1 MPSTDPLADA
11 FEAWLSALA
20 PGEGEG
26 RASARAAL
34 ESSTVSMTATD
45 GAARRPADRA
55 LPAAR
60 ISNFRLLRRI
70 GAGGTSEVIL
80 AEQEPIGRL
89 VALKLLRDED
99 AGLGRRRRFVQE
111 ARAAARLRHPNAVV
125 VLDAGESDGF
135 AFVAMEHVP
144 GCGLDEAIAAACASG
159 IPLPAARCVAWA
171 REVAAALSHAHEQG
185 IVHRDVKPSNVRIH
199 KDGYAVL
206 LDFGL
211 ASELDETSEKGPA
224 TFCGSLPYAPPE
236 VLRGGAADA
245 RSDVYA
251 LGATLYEALTGRL
264 PFEGETPE
272 RLARAIQRGA
282 PPPPRQ
288 LRRDLPAE
296 LEAVVM
302 RALERRPE
310 DRYLS
315 AAEMGEDLAALAEL
329 RTVRARPGS
338 LPRRALRWCLRNRAT
353 AILGAALV
361 ITAVSAATWSIGA
374 EFNYRAV
381 LAAER
386 DSADAQRLAA
396 QSSLSLPNAPGLA
409 LLLAR
414 ESLHRTPTP
423 LGRSALA
430 RALEENRELLT
441 VDCADGP
448 VRSVGFDARENLTL
462 LSVAGSLCLFDVKT
476 GFQLRRFEGPSAR
489 SADAQISPNG
499 QCALVADRFGVLRSI
514 STKDGSDAE
523 IALPT
528 TERASSCAMRADGAV
543 AVGLRSG
550 RVALLDASQQIVWIA
565 DAVPNE
571 PITQISF
578 DETGRRIAA
587 ACASG
592 AVAIF
597 ATEQGL
603 LERTL
608 ECGTSLRGAAASQSA
623 STLVT
628 LHSDGFVRS
637 FDLETGEPK
646 LASRRFS
653 GAGVALALSHDG
665 RLLAASAFDRSVRIW
680 TLPELTEI
688 AALRGH
694 EGAVISLAWSNDDRR
709 LATGGG
715 DGDCTARLWSITP
728 PAASLRFDRA
738 GEPHSFVRVAPDGRS
753 ILVGGMRTPLA
764 LLDARSGAE
773 LRRFPNAEGVL
784 DARFTGDGARL
795 TSITTSGLIQQFEAS
810 SARLVF
816 SNNSPRKPTL
826 YPALS
831 TDGRRAALVL
841 PGPELRLID
850 LERGET
856 RTVPLGNATVRG
868 ISWDASRES
877 LLLGFDDGT
886 LERRDPRSGAVLG
899 SGQLGSP
906 ISQIRA
912 TAGGSAVPL
921 LLVREDKKH
930 LAFVDR
936 ESLQPIVEISLPPT
950 ARRLAAASP
959 DGRFALVESGSEI
972 VLLSRELEP
981 RVAPFPGH
989 ESANLAAAFSP
1000 DSRYLAAGSGDGVVR
1015 IYDCTLRELW
1025 VSLELHKK
1033 SVRHLQWSD
1042 DGTTVIS
1049 CSEDGTVRQWRPFE
1063 IEARAAA
1070 TSPRELTARERARFG
1085 IPSRRR

>member
-1 MPSTDPLADA
+1 M
-11 FEAWLSALA
+11 A
-20 PGEGEG
+20 P
-26 RASARAAL
+26 
-34 ESSTVSMTATD
+34 TA
-45 GAARRPADRA
+45 GAPRRPADRA

-70 GAGGTSEVIL
+70 GSGGTSEVIL

-89 VALKLLRDED
+89 VALKLLGDED
-99 AGLGRRRRFVQE
+99 AGSGRWRRFVQE
-111 ARAAARLRHPNAVV
+111 ARAAARLRHPNAVA

-144 GCGLDEAIAAACASG
+144 GCGLDEAIAAACACG
-159 IPLPAARCVAWA
+159 TPLPASRCVAWA
-171 REVAAALSHAHEQG
+171 REIAAALAHAHEQG

-211 ASELDETSEKGPA
+211 AGELEDSSEKGPA
-224 TFCGSLPYAPPE
+224 TFCGSLPYAAPE
-236 VLRGGAADA
+236 TLRGGAADA

-288 LRRDLPAE
+288 LRRDLPAD
-296 LEAVVM
+296 LEAVVL

-310 DRYLS
+310 DRYSS

-338 LPRRALRWCLRNRAT
+338 LPRRAARWCLRNRAV
-353 AILGAALV
+353 AILGAALAA
-361 ITAVSAATWSIGA
+361 TAASAATWSIGA
-374 EFNYRAV
+374 ELNYRAV

-396 QSSLSLPNAPGLA
+396 QSSLSIANAPGLA

-414 ESLHRTPTP
+414 ESLHKTPTP
-423 LGRSALA
+423 FGRSALA

-448 VRSVGFDARENLTL
+448 VRSVGFDAQENITL
-462 LSVAGSLCLFDVKT
+462 LSVAGSLCQFDSRT
-476 GFQLRRFEGPSAR
+476 ATALRRFEGPSAR
-489 SADAQISPNG
+489 SSDAHISPDG
-499 QCALVADRFGVLRSI
+499 ERALVADRFGVLRSI
-514 STKDGSDAE
+514 STKDGSAAE
-523 IALPT
+523 MALPAG
-528 TERASSCAMRADGAV
+528 ERASSCAIRGDGAI

-550 RVALLDASQQIVWIA
+550 RVALLDSSQQILWLT

-597 ATEQGL
+597 ASEQGL
-603 LERTL
+603 LERAL

-628 LHSDGFVRS
+628 LHSDGFVRA
-637 FDLETGEPK
+637 FDLETGEPR

-653 GAGVALALSHDG
+653 GAGVSLALSHDG

-680 TLPELTEI
+680 ALPELTEI

-694 EGAVISLAWSNDDRR
+694 EGAVTALAWSRDDRR

-728 PAASLRFDRA
+728 PAASICFDRA

-753 ILVGGMRTPLA
+753 ILAGGTRAPLA

-773 LRRFPNAEGVL
+773 LRRFPTPEGVL
-784 DARFTGDGARL
+784 DARFACDGAHL
-795 TSITTSGLIQQFEAS
+795 TIITTSGLVQQFEAS

-816 SNNSPRKPTL
+816 ANNSPRKPTL

-831 TDGRRAALVL
+831 TDGRRAAMVL
-841 PGPELRLID
+841 PGRELRLVD
-850 LERGET
+850 LERGAT
-856 RTVPLGNATVRG
+856 HTVPLGKAPVRSV
-868 ISWDASRES
+868 SWDASEEW
-877 LLLGFDDGT
+877 LLLGLEDGT
-886 LERRDPRSGAVLG
+886 LERRDVRSGAVTT
-899 SGQLGSP
+899 SRQLGAP
-906 ISQIRA
+906 IAQIRA
-912 TAGGSAVPL
+912 AAGGPALPL
-921 LLVREDKKH
+921 LLIHEDRKQ

-936 ESLQPIVEISLPPT
+936 ESLQPIAEIPLPPT

-959 DGRFALVESGSEI
+959 NGRFALVESGSEI
-972 VLLSRELEP
+972 VLLSRDSEP
-981 RVAPFPGH
+981 RVVSFPGH

-1000 DSRYLAAGSGDGVVR
+1000 DSRHLAAGSGDGVVR